1 MLHLP
6 WPRKLRLLFAIV
18 VPWKWTPF
26 VINETIYE
34 FIDYIYCFSNRHKL
48 LRCGSR
54 AMFVRPFWARGLLWS
69 GIRREAS
76 REDVCTCQ
84 CYCSGGFII
93 SNEGLREGFKK
104 KNQLWKIPYRG
115 LTLPPPGYGKIFVI
129 FVKSVFLPL
138 KIQKNLENFSKKDK
152 TTFRQA
158 NFCLLRCQILLRR
171 AQ

>member
-1 MLHLP
+1 MSKLDLEELDLFTIRDDWMLHLP

-84 CYCSGGFII
+84 CYCSYQV
-93 SNEGLREGFKK
+93 GLLFQIKE
-104 KNQLWKIPYRG
+104 I
-115 LTLPPPGYGKIFVI
+115 VI
-129 FVKSVFLPL
+129 NNKLIDSLVSTSINFLSTP
-138 KIQKNLENFSKKDK
+138 
-152 TTFRQA
+152 TF
-158 NFCLLRCQILLRR
+158 
-171 AQ
+171 